1 MPASD
6 PQLGE
11 RAYPEHLHE
20 PSPSAVA
27 RRQLQV
33 SQVLAVLTPSEQKL
47 LLGKAAG
54 HSIRELAAEYGY
66 TEGTVRTKIS
76 NAYKKLRAAFPIAED
91 FDL

>member
-6 PQLGE
+6 PHFGE
-11 RAYPEHLHE
+11 RAYPQHLHE
-20 PSPSAVA
+20 PSPSGVA
-27 RRQLQV
+27 RRQMQV
-33 SQVLAVLTPSEQKL
+33 SQVLSALTPIEQKL

-54 HSIRELAAEYGY
+54 HSIRELAAEYRY

-76 NAYKKLRAAFPIAED
+76 QAYRKLRAAFPNVAD